1 MKVLF
6 QDYTFTPNLKQIRFN
21 TTDTVTLENVLLITN
36 VSTNTIIYN
45 FANPAQGGTIS
56 SNVLTL
62 TYDTTAMLSSHNLQI
77 FLDLK
82 GSPAT
87 ENTLQDVKEQTALL
101 KRIAKIADSLAVID
115 GAQRQRITLDA
126 ITSGLTLGTVTN
138 VTSLGTLTSLGT
150 VTTVSTVSSVSNI
163 AANAGM
169 GSEQYLNIA
178 RNTYANSIRN
188 KLSFT

>member
-6 QDYTFTPNLKQIRFN
+6 QDYTFTPSLKQIRFN
-21 TTDTVTLENVLLITN
+21 TTDTVYLENVLLITN
-36 VSTNTIIYN
+36 VSTNTIIFN
-45 FANPAQGGTIS
+45 FANPAQGGSIS
-56 SNVLTL
+56 NNLITL
-62 TYDTTAMLSSHNLQI
+62 TYDTTSMSSSDRLQI

-87 ENTLQDVKEQTALL
+87 ETTLQDVKDQVALL
-101 KRIAKIADSLAVID
+101 KRLLKVSDSLSVVDA
-115 GAQRQRITLDA
+115 AQRQRVTVDSIA
-126 ITSGLTLGTVTN
+126 SGLTLGTVTT
-138 VTSLGTLTSLGT
+138 VGTVST
-150 VTTVSTVSSVSNI
+150 VTTVNGVASVTNI

-188 KLSFT
+188 KLSF

>member
-6 QDYTFTPNLKQIRFN
+6 QDYTFTPSLKQIRFN

-62 TYDTTAMLSSHNLQI
+62 TYDTTAMSSSHKLQI

-101 KRIAKIADSLAVID
+101 KRIAKIADSLGVID
-115 GAQRQRITLDA
+115 GSQRQRVTIDSIT
-126 ITSGLTLGTVTN
+126 GNLTLGTVTS
-138 VTSLGTLTSLGT
+138 VGTVST
-150 VTTVSTVSSVSNI
+150 VTTVSTVSNV

-178 RNTYANSIRN
+178 RNTYADSIRN

>member
-6 QDYTFTPNLKQIRFN
+6 QDYTFTPSLKQIRFN

-45 FANPAQGGTIS
+45 FANPAQGGTIT

-62 TYDTTAMLSSHNLQI
+62 TYDTTGMSSSHKLQI

-101 KRIAKIADSLAVID
+101 KRIAKIADSLAVVD
-115 GAQRQRITLDA
+115 GAQRQRVTIDA
-126 ITSGLTLGTVTN
+126 ITGGLTLGTV
-138 VTSLGTLTSLGT
+138 SSMGTLTTVTG
-150 VTTVSTVSSVSNI
+150 VTTVSTVSNV